1 MKKTFAVFFL
11 CSLQMAFG
19 QNLYQKVDKL
29 SREIEGQV
37 INWRRDFHQFPELS
51 NREFK
56 TSEKIYNY
64 LISLGLNV
72 QKNVAKTGVV
82 AVLKGAK
89 KGPTVALRADI
100 DALPITETGDLPF
113 ISKQKSEYNGKEVGV
128 MHACGHDTH
137 AAMLLGAATV
147 LSKMK
152 SEINGSVVFIFQPA
166 EEGAPEGER
175 GGAELMVDEGVLVKN
190 TVDVIFALHINS
202 LTEVG
207 KIEYK
212 PRGTMAAADEFKII
226 VKGKASHG
234 STPWRG
240 VDPITVS
247 AQIIMGLQTIIS
259 RQSDLTNEA
268 AVISIGKI
276 EGGVRNNIIPEKVEM
291 IGSIRTLDEDMQ
303 TKIHQKIKQT
313 AELIA
318 QSAGATA
325 EVIINKYY
333 PITFNNPELTA
344 KMLSSLYKTAGE
356 ENVLLSK
363 PLLAS
368 EDFSFFA
375 MKVPGLYLNLGGRP
389 KNISAQDAPPHHSPS
404 FAIDESSMLL
414 GVKTLCNLTLDY
426 INTTKA
432 K

>member
-1 MKKTFAVFFL
+1 MKIIFTIFLIFVF
-11 CSLQMAFG
+11 QIVRG
-19 QNLYQKVDKL
+19 QNLFSKVNQL
-29 SREIEGQV
+29 SGEIEEQV

-56 TSEKIYNY
+56 TSEKIVNY
-64 LISLGLNV
+64 LNTLGLEV
-72 QKNVAKTGVV
+72 KKNVAKTGVV
-82 AVLKGAK
+82 AVLKGYQ

-100 DALPITETGDLPF
+100 DALPITEIGNLPF
-113 ISKQKSEYNGKEVGV
+113 ISKQKSEYNGQEVGV
-128 MHACGHDTH
+128 MHACGHDAH

-147 LSKMK
+147 LSKLK
-152 SEINGSVVFIFQPA
+152 SEIKGNVVFIFQPA

-175 GGAELMVDEGVLVKN
+175 GGAELMIEEGVLVN
-190 TVDVIFALHINS
+190 PTVDVIFALHLNS

-226 VKGKASHG
+226 VKGKQSHG
-234 STPWRG
+234 ATPWKG

-247 AQIIMGLQTIIS
+247 AQIILGLQTIIS

-276 EGGVRNNIIPEKVEM
+276 EGGVKSNIIPAKVEM
-291 IGSIRTLDEDMQ
+291 IGTIRTLDEEMQ
-303 TKIHQKIKQT
+303 TEIHQKIKQT

-318 QSAGATA
+318 QSVGATA
-325 EVIINKYY
+325 EVIIKKFY
-333 PITFNNPELTA
+333 PITFNNPDLTT

-356 ENVLLSK
+356 NNVLVSK

-375 MKVPGLYLNLGGRP
+375 RKVPGLYLNVGARP
-389 KNISAQDAPPHHSPS
+389 KNVNAKDAPPHHSPNFS
-404 FAIDESSMLL
+404 IDESSMQL
-414 GVKTLCNLTLDY
+414 GVRTLCNLTLDY
-426 INTTKA
+426 LNSNKTK
-432 K
+432 